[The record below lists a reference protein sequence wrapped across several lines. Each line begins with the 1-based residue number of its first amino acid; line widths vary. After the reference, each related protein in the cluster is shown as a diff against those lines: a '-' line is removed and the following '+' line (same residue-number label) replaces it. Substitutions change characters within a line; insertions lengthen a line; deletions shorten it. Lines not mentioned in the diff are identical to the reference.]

1 MLEIKA
7 EEQHQPTQSEILGAL
22 RELIYTK
29 VDEEVTPEGYFET
42 EICEFGDSA
51 R

>member
-7 EEQHQPTQSEILGAL
+7 KKQHQPTQSEILSAL

-29 VDEEVTPEGYFET
+29 VDEEVTPEGHFEM
-42 EICEFGDSA
+42 EICEFGESA
-51 R
+51 